1 MGQPNNERRIAA
13 NEARAF
19 SKYIDSSP
27 YKLNLVAE
35 MIRGK
40 NAGKALVDLDFSSRR
55 VSREV
60 KKVLLSA
67 VANAENNHN
76 LDVDKLVVA
85 EASVGRAFVMKRW
98 TARGRGKSAGIEKP
112 FSNLTVIVQE
122 REPVAPKRQP
132 AAKAKGDK
140 KSKTSKPTKTAKTAQ
155 AGA

>member
-1 MGQPNNERRIAA
+1 MGKQKTQRRIGEDSAKA
-13 NEARAF
+13 IGSTIRGSAR
-19 SKYIDSSP
+19 
-27 YKLNLVAE
+27 KLNVVAAS
-35 MIRGK
+35 IRGK
-40 NAGKALVDLDFSSRR
+40 KVAEAVTALDFTKRR
-55 VSREV
+55 AAKDV
-60 KKVLLSA
+60 KRVLQAA